1 MFSRVTASLTR
12 FYKRP
17 VLTALNTRTIS
28 RGEWK
33 ASEKEDEKKEKRRKE
48 KRKRGRASLGARDFE
63 WISAT
68 LRKLDREE
76 RTRAASVIDRRGAQY
91 PTSRSNPPWR
101 RGSGARWKVANIVG
115 RWEERATR
123 FGRSVALT
131 RIVARDVTFVPVHDY
146 YCAEYGPSNLW
157 RQDLVA
163 RSLVGA
169 VGRGTKWRR
178 NGVGVAE
185 SMRWREISHRNRS
198 GTVLG
203 DENGSLVDW
212 PAIIVDDFSKIKFL
226 RTWLR
231 NIVVY
236 FVYFV
241 SLLLYVL
248 ELCINIVWRVI
259 EVKDESNIP

>member
-1 MFSRVTASLTR
+1 MNQRDSKETG
-12 FYKRP
+12 
-17 VLTALNTRTIS
+17 S
-28 RGEWK
+28 RG
-33 ASEKEDEKKEKRRKE
+33 ANARCIRDRS
-48 KRKRGRASLGARDFE
+48 KRGPISDVAIQSSVEEGKWCSMKGSQHCWTVRGARDP
-63 WISAT
+63 I
-68 LRKLDREE
+68 
-76 RTRAASVIDRRGAQY
+76 
-91 PTSRSNPPWR
+91 RS
-101 RGSGARWKVANIVG
+101 IG
-115 RWEERATR
+115 RFNEDC
-123 FGRSVALT
+123 
-131 RIVARDVTFVPVHDY
+131 VARDVTFVPVHDY

-178 NGVGVAE
+178 HGIGVAG

-198 GTVLG
+198 DTVLG

-231 NIVVY
+231 NIVGY

-248 ELCINIVWRVI
+248 ELCINVVWRVI